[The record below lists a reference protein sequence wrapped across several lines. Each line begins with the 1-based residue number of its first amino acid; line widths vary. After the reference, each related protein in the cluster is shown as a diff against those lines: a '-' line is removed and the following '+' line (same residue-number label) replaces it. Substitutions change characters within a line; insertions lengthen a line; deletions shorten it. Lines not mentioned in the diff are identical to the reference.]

1 MLDYLGLKLLGVL
14 VYYRSSLILI
24 LNIRHVEKNILRNSK
39 DLSTA
44 YALNTIEVVKRYKKL
59 NIFINHIIKYYL
71 LIYEMM
77 K

>member
-1 MLDYLGLKLLGVL
+1 LGVL

-44 YALNTIEVVKRYKKL
+44 YALNTIEVVKLYKKL

-71 LIYEMM
+71 LIYINS
-77 K
+77 